1 MGSPVCVGLMLML
14 LVSSRGSSGVC
25 PRQCACSVSAEV
37 HCTFRALA
45 TVPAGI
51 FKQVLRINFGFNAIN
66 HITDVSFGG
75 LRKLELLMMHGNNVQ
90 KISDGAFQDLVS
102 LQVLKMSYNKL
113 RVITGHTF
121 SGLTG
126 LIRLHLDHNRIE
138 FIHPDAFSG
147 MTSLRLL
154 HLEANFLQKLHHATF
169 STFSLLQR
177 FPVSSLKHLYLSDNL
192 LRSLPPNLLENMPQ
206 LENLFLC
213 GNPWSC
219 DCRMSWLQDWSARN
233 A

>member
-1 MGSPVCVGLMLML
+1 
-14 LVSSRGSSGVC
+14 
-25 PRQCACSVSAEV
+25 
-37 HCTFRALA
+37 
-45 TVPAGI
+45 
-51 FKQVLRINFGFNAIN
+51 
-66 HITDVSFGG
+66 
-75 LRKLELLMMHGNNVQ
+75 
-90 KISDGAFQDLVS
+90 
-102 LQVLKMSYNKL
+102 MSYNKL

-154 HLEANFLQKLHHATF
+154 HLEANHLQKLHPATF
-169 STFSLLQR
+169 STFSLLHR
-177 FPVSSLKHLYLSDNL
+177 FPMSSLKHLYLSDNL
-192 LRSLPPNLLENMPQ
+192 LRTLPRNMLENMPQ
-206 LENLFLC
+206 LENLFLY

-233 A
+233 SGKSSVSECFKCSHYNQIQQYKLDRNFLKEISVFVQQQKNNFRV